1 MNWIIGLGGLILLG
15 LVYYW
20 LVIIT
25 EGVYLGRRV
34 VIWLY
39 DLTAG
44 SYDRIKEFD
53 TDFERGSIVKP
64 LLTTLAGRHEP
75 IILDVATGTGRVPL
89 LLLNEAAFDG
99 RVIGLDASSKMLAQ
113 GLEKVA
119 TLPVEKQRQV
129 TLIRQSADKL
139 PFRANSFDAV
149 TCLEAL
155 EFFPSDR
162 VALQEMARVLRPGGF
177 LMTSRRQGW
186 ESQFFLGRYRSKQ
199 TLAELLNELG
209 LTNVEYY
216 PWQVN
221 YDMVTALKQK

>member
-1 MNWIIGLGGLILLG
+1 MNWIFGLAGLILLG
-15 LVYYW
+15 LVFYW

-39 DLTAG
+39 DMTAG
-44 SYDRIKEFD
+44 SYDGIKEFD
-53 TDFERGSIVKP
+53 NEFERGLIVRP
-64 LLTTLAGRHEP
+64 LLTALAGRQEP
-75 IILDVATGTGRVPL
+75 FVLDVATGTGRVPL
-89 LLLNEAAFDG
+89 LLMNETGFDG
-99 RVIGLDASSKMLAQ
+99 RVIGLDASSRMLVQ
-113 GLEKVA
+113 GSAKVA
-119 TLPVEKQRQV
+119 TLSVEKRRRI
-129 TLIRQSADKL
+129 TLIRQSAERL
-139 PFRANSFDAV
+139 PFRDNTLDAI

-162 VALQEMARVLRPGGF
+162 AALQEMVRVLRPGGF

-186 ESQFFLGRYRSKQ
+186 ESQFFLGRYRSKDN
-199 TLAELLNELG
+199 LAVLLNDLG

-221 YDMVTALKQK
+221 YDMVTALK

>member
-1 MNWIIGLGGLILLG
+1 MNWIIGSAGLILLG
-15 LVYYW
+15 LAFYW

-44 SYDRIKEFD
+44 SYDGIKEFD
-53 TDFERGSIVKP
+53 NEFERGSIVRP
-64 LLTTLAGRHEP
+64 LLTALAGRQEP
-75 IILDVATGTGRVPL
+75 IVLDVATGTGRVPL
-89 LLLNEAAFDG
+89 LLVNETRFDG

-113 GLEKVA
+113 GVEKA
-119 TLPVEKQRQV
+119 ASLPVEKKRRII
-129 TLIRQSADKL
+129 LIRQSAEKL
-139 PFRANSFDAV
+139 PFRDNSLDAI
-149 TCLEAL
+149 TCLEAI

-162 VALQEMARVLRPGGF
+162 AALQEMVRVLRPGGF

-186 ESQFFLGRYRSKQ
+186 ESRFFLSRYRSKEA
-199 TLAELLNELG
+199 LAELLNEVG
-209 LTNVEYY
+209 LTHVEYY

-221 YDMVTALKQK
+221 YDMVTALK